1 MRMLFYQSGG
11 VGFVIVVTLVRL
23 NERMRVTPWMN
34 QGDYIEKTLLKLIG
48 HV

>member
-1 MRMLFYQSGG
+1 MLFHKSGR

-23 NERMRVTPWMN
+23 NERMRVTLWMN
-34 QGDYIEKTLLKLIG
+34 QVDCIEKISLKLIG